1 MKNTIHYAF
10 VLDQS
15 GSMKR
20 IEKEVVSS
28 FNEQVEGIKKLKKSN
43 PDSEI
48 KFTLCTFN
56 DEIVFNFIDQNINKL
71 KKIKSDDYQPNSC
84 TALYDAMGLTF
95 SKIRELL
102 KPNDQVFIAIFTDG
116 LENAS
121 TDYTAGDIRKKLAQ
135 ADENDW
141 QIKFFCQ
148 QENNLFYKRDLG
160 INDSHILNIT
170 LNEDGFKAMET
181 EVLYCIKRIAD
192 TQKEQK

>member
-1 MKNTIHYAF
+1 MKKIIHYALI
-10 VLDQS
+10 LDKS

-20 IEKEVVSS
+20 IEEEVVSS
-28 FNEQVEGIKKLKKSN
+28 FNEQIEGIKKLKKSH

-56 DEIVFNFIDQNINKL
+56 DEIEFNFIDQNINEL
-71 KKIKSDDYQPNSC
+71 KKIKPDDYQPNSC

-95 SKIRELL
+95 SKIREIAEIS
-102 KPNDQVFIAIFTDG
+102 DQVFIAIFTDG

-121 TDYTAGDIRKKLAQ
+121 TDYTAPAIRKELAQ
-135 ADENDW
+135 VEEKDW
-141 QIKFFCQ
+141 QVKFFCQ

-160 INDSHILNIT
+160 INDSHILNIA

-181 EVLYCIKRIAD
+181 EVLYCIEKIAD
-192 TQKEQK
+192 TQKDQK